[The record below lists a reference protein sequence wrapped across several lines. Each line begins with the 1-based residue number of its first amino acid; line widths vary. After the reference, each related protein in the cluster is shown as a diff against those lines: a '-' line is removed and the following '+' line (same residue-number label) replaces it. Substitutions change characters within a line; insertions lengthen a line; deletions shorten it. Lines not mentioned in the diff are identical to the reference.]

1 METRYC
7 SFCGSKIEY
16 GTGKMYIRRDG
27 SILYFDASKCEKN
40 FLKLHREPRRVRWT
54 EEGREEKSQRIKFS
68 KEAVQKT
75 KAADVDT
82 EKKAEEGKETVEPPK
97 ES

>member
-27 SILYFDASKCEKN
+27 SVLFFDNSKCEKN

-54 EEGREEKSQRIKFS
+54 EEGREEKAQRIKFS
-68 KEAVQKT
+68 KEIGQKPAAGAV
-75 KAADVDT
+75 T
-82 EKKAEEGKETVEPPK
+82 EKKEEDIGAGEAPK
-97 ES
+97 EI